1 MGYLGLLEA
10 ILGNLG
16 AGGRENAIGVA
27 RIGGS
32 GWAIGAGRRE
42 NAIGVA
48 RIGAETLKIATV
60 SRFLWFLAPPGS
72 PHKTGPECRETP
84 RPADRKAICAKNEH
98 FVWEW
103 CKILKTRFRHPV

>member
-10 ILGNLG
+10 ILGNL
-16 AGGRENAIGVA
+16 
-27 RIGGS
+27 
-32 GWAIGAGRRE
+32 GAGRRE

-60 SRFLWFLAPPGS
+60 SRFLWFLAPPGK
-72 PHKTGPECRETP
+72 PQDRPGMARNPP

-103 CKILKTRFRHPV
+103 CKILKTRFRHPG

>member
-16 AGGRENAIGVA
+16 AGG
-27 RIGGS
+27 
-32 GWAIGAGRRE
+32 RE

-60 SRFLWFLAPPGS
+60 SRFLWFLAPPGK
-72 PHKTGPECRETP
+72 PQDRPGVARNPPGLQTGRPFVQKTSISYGSG
-84 RPADRKAICAKNEH
+84 AK
-98 FVWEW
+98 F
-103 CKILKTRFRHPV
+103 

>member
-32 GWAIGAGRRE
+32 GWAILGYLRPFW
-42 NAIGVA
+42 AILELEDANMG
-48 RIGAETLKIATV
+48 
-60 SRFLWFLAPPGS
+60 
-72 PHKTGPECRETP
+72 
-84 RPADRKAICAKNEH
+84 
-98 FVWEW
+98 
-103 CKILKTRFRHPV
+103 

>member
-10 ILGNLG
+10 ILGNL
-16 AGGRENAIGVA
+16 
-27 RIGGS
+27 
-32 GWAIGAGRRE
+32 GAGRRE

-72 PHKTGPECRETP
+72 PHKTGPGWRETP
-84 RPADRKAICAKNEH
+84 PSLQTGRP
-98 FVWEW
+98 F
-103 CKILKTRFRHPV
+103 CKKRAFRVGVVQNSENPISAPGLGDSTP

>member
-16 AGGRENAIGVA
+16 AGG
-27 RIGGS
+27 
-32 GWAIGAGRRE
+32 RE

-84 RPADRKAICAKNEH
+84 PALQTGRP
-98 FVWEW
+98 FV
-103 CKILKTRFRHPV
+103 KKRAFRMGVVQNSENPISAPGLGDSTP